1 MNRTSTS
8 TMQQTNDQ
16 NLFDSSNLFLFLWKK
31 RKPILII
38 SFIALAAS
46 AIFSSPFFIPEKF
59 KSTVVMF
66 PATNSSLAKSLLS
79 ENAGEKENIMQ
90 FGEEEEGEQMLQI
103 LNSDEI
109 RNRVIAKYD
118 LMKHYRIN
126 PNASFPITR
135 LVKKFKENIHFN
147 RTEYLAIEV
156 SVLDENPDTA
166 ALIANDIAN
175 LLDSVKTRMQQERA
189 GKALKVVEA
198 EYLQFKK
205 YIQDREDTLDKMRS
219 LGVLDY
225 ESQVERLSEAYGKA
239 LMEGKQAVAQKLD
252 EKLDILAKYG
262 GKSMAIMQDM
272 EHDREQLSK
281 LKIKYDE
288 AKIDAQEIIPHK
300 FVVNAATPAEKK
312 SYPVR
317 WLIVVVSTGSAALL
331 SIIVLLVLE
340 NIRRFK
346 KSEIAD

>member
-1 MNRTSTS
+1 
-8 TMQQTNDQ
+8 MQQNDQ
-16 NLFDSSNLFLFLWKK
+16 PSLFDSSSLFLFIWSK
-31 RKPILII
+31 RKQII
-38 SFIALAAS
+38 IVTAIAALAS
-46 AIFSSPFFIPEKF
+46 IVFSLPFFIPEKY

-79 ENAGEKENIMQ
+79 DKAGEKENIMQ

-109 RNRVIAKYD
+109 RIRIIDKYN
-118 LMKHYRIN
+118 LMKHYGID
-126 PNASFPITR
+126 PNSKFPKTK
-135 LVKKFKENIHFN
+135 LFKKFKENIQFN
-147 RTEYLAIEV
+147 RTEYLAIEI

-166 ALIANDIAN
+166 ALIANNIGD

-189 GKALKVVEA
+189 QKGLKVVEA
-198 EYLQFKK
+198 EYNQFKK
-205 YIQDREDTLDKMRS
+205 YILDREDTLDRMRS

-239 LMEGKQAVAQKLD
+239 LMDGKSAVAQKLD
-252 EKLDILAKYG
+252 EKLGVLAKYG

-288 AKIDAQEIIPHK
+288 AKIDAVEIIPHK
-300 FVVNAATPAEKK
+300 FVVNTATPAEKK
-312 SYPVR
+312 TYPVR
-317 WLIVVVSTGSAALL
+317 WLIVVVSTVSAALMA
-331 SIIVLLVLE
+331 IIVLLLLE
-340 NIRRFK
+340 NTRRFK
-346 KSEIAD
+346 IKETYKA

>member
-1 MNRTSTS
+1 
-8 TMQQTNDQ
+8 
-16 NLFDSSNLFLFLWKK
+16 
-31 RKPILII
+31 
-38 SFIALAAS
+38 
-46 AIFSSPFFIPEKF
+46 
-59 KSTVVMF
+59 
-66 PATNSSLAKSLLS
+66 
-79 ENAGEKENIMQ
+79 
-90 FGEEEEGEQMLQI
+90 
-103 LNSDEI
+103 
-109 RNRVIAKYD
+109 
-118 LMKHYRIN
+118 
-126 PNASFPITR
+126 
-135 LVKKFKENIHFN
+135 
-147 RTEYLAIEV
+147 
-156 SVLDENPDTA
+156 LDENPDTA

-189 GKALKVVEA
+189 VKALKVVEA

-239 LMEGKQAVAQKLD
+239 LMEGKQAVAQKLE
-252 EKLDILAKYG
+252 EKLNILAKYG

-317 WLIVVVSTGSAALL
+317 WLIVLISTGSAALL

-340 NIRRFK
+340 NIRRFNK
-346 KSEIAD
+346 NSEIAD